1 MGKGSGEG
9 LPKVELPWATRADT
23 GGAGTL
29 DCSDVLVAVRRVP
42 CVPHPHPYCGGFE
55 DGLKTAVL
63 LIVELLVPPA
73 WERERRLSAGGI
85 WGGAGVGGS
94 QGLRGY
100 SSAVV

>member
-23 GGAGTL
+23 GGAGAL

-63 LIVELLVPPA
+63 LIVEFLVPPA
-73 WERERRLSAGGI
+73 WERERKETQCWGDWGRG
-85 WGGAGVGGS
+85 WGGGEPGA
-94 QGLRGY
+94 QRL
-100 SSAVV
+100 